1 MTNTRITD
9 AEIMEIRYPI
19 LLSNF
24 GLRPGSGGQGQYSG
38 GAGVIR
44 EYVFRQA
51 MTLCILSERRVFQP
65 YGLQGGSPGAR
76 GLNLLTNSREKGLQ
90 SRLPSKSSVQVQ
102 AGDIFCLYTP
112 GGGGYGSTLG
122 SSHALETREM
132 EQVKE
137 KYEKLLSLD
146 PSTRGAFQDMETL
159 LQN

>member
-1 MTNTRITD
+1 M
-9 AEIMEIRYPI
+9 
-19 LLSNF
+19 
-24 GLRPGSGGQGQYSG
+24 
-38 GAGVIR
+38 
-44 EYVFRQA
+44 
-51 MTLCILSERRVFQP
+51 FQ
-65 YGLQGGSPGAR
+65 
-76 GLNLLTNSREKGLQ
+76 
-90 SRLPSKSSVQVQ
+90 
-102 AGDIFCLYTP
+102 DIFCLYTP